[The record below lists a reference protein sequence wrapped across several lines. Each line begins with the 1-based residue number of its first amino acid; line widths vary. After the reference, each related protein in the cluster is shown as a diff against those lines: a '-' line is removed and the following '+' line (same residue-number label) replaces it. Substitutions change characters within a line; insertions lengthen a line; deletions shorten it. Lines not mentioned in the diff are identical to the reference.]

1 MTTTTAV
8 ALLPWRHLPWL
19 VCGHGA
25 WALEVHERAQ
35 GAAVTIFAVL
45 VIVGVAQI
53 EALWPRKAAVVV
65 VVVG

>member
-35 GAAVTIFAVL
+35 GAAVQVFTVL
-45 VIVGVAQI
+45 VIVGVAEI
-53 EALWPRKAAVVV
+53 EAL
-65 VVVG
+65 